1 LIHKKE
7 SYNRKKPEKMKTT
20 KKNAISKP
28 KKADKTGEAIKNKK
42 AATVKY
48 VPSEEEIR
56 EKAMEIYYERI
67 SRGEHGTAESDWREA
82 EELLRG
88 S

>member
-1 LIHKKE
+1 M
-7 SYNRKKPEKMKTT
+7 MKTSKT
-20 KKNAISKP
+20 KTISKP
-28 KKADKTGEAIKNKK
+28 KKTPVAAKKVIKKNAIRS
-42 AATVKY
+42 KY
-48 VPSEEEIR
+48 VPSEDEIR

-67 SRGEHGTAESDWREA
+67 SRGEHGTAEDDWHEA